1 MGFDEF
7 FTNGDKPYAENLND
21 SLLLLDAF
29 NVTVPV
35 SLPDMFSNGEFNSS
49 LNVPRKAGVSIV
61 TLKSVDSGVTIGSDE
76 ISGTGD
82 VVFRVYP
89 NFNSFYKWQ
98 SISFEKSG
106 IVDVSFKKTD
116 GSLINASVNDNGIIS
131 DSSVLKVLQEIDVVL
146 SLSDATVSNVLI
158 NFVNNQNNRT
168 RTGAVLEASQIH
180 NLIDVVYP
188 VGSIYMSVN
197 TVSPSV
203 LFGFGVWEKIED
215 KFLLGS
221 GTTYANGSTGGSAD
235 SVVVSHNH
243 TQNSHTHNALSNR
256 RFVVV
261 GDGANWGYSG
271 KIKIRTDGSGT
282 AYYYPHS
289 TTDAGGIM
297 EHTET
302 AEASPTINS
311 TGEDGTGK
319 NMPPYLVVNI
329 WKRTA

>member
-49 LNVPRKAGVSIV
+49 LNVSRKAGVSIV
-61 TLKSVDSGVTIGSDE
+61 TLKSVDSGVTIGSNE

-106 IVDVSFKKTD
+106 SVNVSFKKTD
-116 GSLINASVNDNGIIS
+116 GSLINASVNADGVIS
-131 DSSVLKVLQEIDVVL
+131 DNSALKVLQEIDVVL

-158 NFVNNQNNRT
+158 NFVNNQSNRV

-197 TVSPSV
+197 TVSPSI
-203 LFGFGVWEKIED
+203 LFGFGVWERIED

-221 GTTYANGSTGGSAD
+221 GATYANGSTGGNAD
-235 SVVVSHNH
+235 AVIVSH
-243 TQNSHTHNALSNR
+243 SHQPNADGENFVTSGDPTANNTKVVYSASGNRWVDGQTSQSN
-256 RFVVV
+256 FHH
-261 GDGANWGYSG
+261 
-271 KIKIRTDGSGT
+271 RT
-282 AYYYPHS
+282 S
-289 TTDAGGIM
+289 TNTV
-297 EHTET
+297 
-302 AEASPTINS
+302 
-311 TGEDGTGK
+311 GEDGTNK
-319 NMPPYLVVNI
+319 NMPPYIAVNI

>member
-49 LNVPRKAGVSIV
+49 LNVSRKAGVSIV

-116 GSLINASVNDNGIIS
+116 GSLINASVSDDGVIS
-131 DSSVLKVLQEIDVVL
+131 ESTALKVLQEIDVVL

-158 NFVNNQNNRT
+158 NFVNNQNNRA
-168 RTGAVLEASQIH
+168 RTGAVLEASQIN

-235 SVVVSHNH
+235 AVIVSHNH
-243 TQNSHTHNALSNR
+243 TQNSHTHNAPAAR
-256 RFVVV
+256 RFVLV
-261 GDGANWGYSG
+261 GDGANWGYSS
-271 KIKIRTDGSGT
+271 KIKIGTGENTT
-282 AYYYPHS
+282 AYYYVHS
-289 TTDAGGIM
+289 TENTGGII

-311 TGEDGTGK
+311 TGESGTNK
-319 NMPPYLVVNI
+319 NMPPYITVNI

>member
-61 TLKSVDSGVTIGSDE
+61 TLKSVDSGVTIGSDM

-106 IVDVSFKKTD
+106 SVNVSFKKTD
-116 GSLINASVNDNGIIS
+116 GSLINASVNNDGVIS
-131 DSSVLKVLQEIDVVL
+131 DNSALKVLQEIDVVL

-158 NFVNNQNNRT
+158 NFVNNQSNRV

-180 NLIDVVYP
+180 NLIDIVYP

-235 SVVVSHNH
+235 SVVVSH
-243 TQNSHTHNALSNR
+243 SHNPNVDGEYIVTSEENTANNTRVAYSASGNR
-256 RFVVV
+256 WV
-261 GDGANWGYSG
+261 DGQPSESHFHH
-271 KIKIRTDGSGT
+271 RT
-282 AYYYPHS
+282 S
-289 TTDAGGIM
+289 T
-297 EHTET
+297 
-302 AEASPTINS
+302 S
-311 TGEDGTGK
+311 TVGEDGTGK

>member
-49 LNVPRKAGVSIV
+49 LNVSRKAGVSIV
-61 TLKSVDSGVTIGSDE
+61 TLKSVDSGVTIGSDM

-106 IVDVSFKKTD
+106 SVNVSFKKTD
-116 GSLINASVNDNGIIS
+116 GSLINASVNDNGVIS
-131 DSSVLKVLQEIDVVL
+131 DSPALKVLQEIDVVL

-221 GTTYANGSTGGSAD
+221 GTTYADGSTGGSAD
-235 SVVVSHNH
+235 AVVVSH
-243 TQNSHTHNALSNR
+243 SHT
-256 RFVVV
+256 
-261 GDGANWGYSG
+261 YSR
-271 KIKIRTDGSGT
+271 KYVLTTDDNPVDKSSKAGESGT
-282 AYYYPHS
+282 KVPNLLQSKGSIYRN
-289 TTDAGGIM
+289 
-297 EHTET
+297 E
-302 AEASPTINS
+302 INNS
-311 TGEDGTGK
+311 GEDGTGK
-319 NMPPYLVVNI
+319 NMPPYIAVNM
-329 WKRTA
+329 WMRVE

>member
-61 TLKSVDSGVTIGSDE
+61 TLKSVDSGVTIGSDV

-106 IVDVSFKKTD
+106 SVNVSFKKTD

-131 DSSVLKVLQEIDVVL
+131 DSSALKVLQEIDVVL

-180 NLIDVVYP
+180 NLIDIVYP

-235 SVVVSHNH
+235 AVIVSH
-243 TQNSHTHNALSNR
+243 SHQSSADGEYIVTSEEDMANNTRVAYSASGNR
-256 RFVVV
+256 WV
-261 GDGANWGYSG
+261 DGQTSQSHFHH
-271 KIKIRTDGSGT
+271 RTRT
-282 AYYYPHS
+282 S
-289 TTDAGGIM
+289 TV
-297 EHTET
+297 
-302 AEASPTINS
+302 
-311 TGEDGTGK
+311 GEDGTGK
-319 NMPPYLVVNI
+319 NMPPYITVNI

>member
-49 LNVPRKAGVSIV
+49 LNVSRKAGVSIV

-188 VGSIYMSVN
+188 VGAIYMSVN
-197 TVSPSV
+197 PTSPSL
-203 LFGFGVWEKIED
+203 LFGGEWERIED
-215 KFLLGS
+215 TFLLAS
-221 GTTYANGSTGGSAD
+221 GTKYTNGSTGGSAD
-235 SVVVSHNH
+235 AVIVSH
-243 TQNSHTHNALSNR
+243 SHQSSADGEYIVTSEEDTANNTRVAYSASGNRWVDGQTSPSN
-256 RFVVV
+256 FHH
-261 GDGANWGYSG
+261 
-271 KIKIRTDGSGT
+271 RTRT
-282 AYYYPHS
+282 N
-289 TTDAGGIM
+289 TV
-297 EHTET
+297 
-302 AEASPTINS
+302 
-311 TGEDGTGK
+311 GEDGTGK
-319 NMPPYLVVNI
+319 NMPPYLAVNI

>member
-49 LNVPRKAGVSIV
+49 LNVSRKAGVSIV
-61 TLKSVDSGVTIGSDE
+61 TLKSVDSGVTIGSNV

-106 IVDVSFKKTD
+106 SVNVSFKKTD

-131 DSSVLKVLQEIDVVL
+131 DSSALKVLQEIDVVL

-180 NLIDVVYP
+180 NLIDIVYP

-215 KFLLGS
+215 KFLLGC
-221 GTTYANGSTGGSAD
+221 GTTYANGTIGGSAD
-235 SVVVSHNH
+235 AVIVSH
-243 TQNSHTHNALSNR
+243 SHKPNADGEYIVTSEENTANNTRVEYSASGNRWVDGQPSQSN
-256 RFVVV
+256 FHH
-261 GDGANWGYSG
+261 
-271 KIKIRTDGSGT
+271 RT
-282 AYYYPHS
+282 S
-289 TTDAGGIM
+289 TNTV
-297 EHTET
+297 
-302 AEASPTINS
+302 
-311 TGEDGTGK
+311 GEDGTNK
-319 NMPPYLVVNI
+319 NMPPYLAVNI

>member
-61 TLKSVDSGVTIGSDE
+61 TLKSVDSGVTIGSDM

-82 VVFRVYP
+82 IVFRVYP

-106 IVDVSFKKTD
+106 SVNVSFKKTD
-116 GSLINASVNDNGIIS
+116 GSLINASVNDNGVIS
-131 DSSVLKVLQEIDVVL
+131 DSSALKVLQEIDVVL

-203 LFGFGVWEKIED
+203 LFGSGVWERIEGQ
-215 KFLLGS
+215 FLLGS
-221 GTTYANGSTGGSAD
+221 NIDYPLGSAGGSAD
-235 SVVVSHNH
+235 SVVVSH
-243 TQNSHTHNALSNR
+243 SHTPSVDGEYIVTSEDPNANNTRVAYSASGNRWVDGQPSKSNFHHR
-256 RFVVV
+256 
-261 GDGANWGYSG
+261 
-271 KIKIRTDGSGT
+271 
-282 AYYYPHS
+282 
-289 TTDAGGIM
+289 
-297 EHTET
+297 TET
-302 AEASPTINS
+302 NTV
-311 TGEDGTGK
+311 GEDGTNK
-319 NMPPYLVVNI
+319 NMPPYLAVNI

>member
-49 LNVPRKAGVSIV
+49 LNVSRKAGVSIV
-61 TLKSVDSGVTIGSDE
+61 TLKSVDSGVTISSDE

-106 IVDVSFKKTD
+106 IVNVSFKKTD
-116 GSLINASVNDNGIIS
+116 GSLINASVSDDGVIS
-131 DSSVLKVLQEIDVVL
+131 ESTALKVLQEIDVVL

-158 NFVNNQNNRT
+158 NFVNNQDNRV

-180 NLIDVVYP
+180 NLIDIVYP

-197 TVSPSV
+197 TVSPST

-215 KFLLGS
+215 KFLLAS
-221 GTTYANGSTGGSAD
+221 GTTYADGSTGGSAD

-243 TQNSHTHNALSNR
+243 TQNSHTHRARSEG

-261 GDGANWGYSG
+261 GDKTNWGYTS
-271 KIKIRTDGSGT
+271 KVKIRTDGSGT
-282 AYYYPHS
+282 AYYYPRS
-289 TTDAGGIM
+289 DSDTGGII

-319 NMPPYLVVNI
+319 NMPPYIAVNI

>member
-61 TLKSVDSGVTIGSDE
+61 TLKSVDSGVTIGSDM

-106 IVDVSFKKTD
+106 SVNVSFKKTD
-116 GSLINASVNDNGIIS
+116 GSLINASVNDNGVIS
-131 DSSVLKVLQEIDVVL
+131 DSSALKVLQEIDVVL

-180 NLIDVVYP
+180 NLIDIVYP

-235 SVVVSHNH
+235 AVIVSH
-243 TQNSHTHNALSNR
+243 SHKPYADGENFVTSEENTANNTRVAYSASGNRWVDGQTSQSN
-256 RFVVV
+256 FHH
-261 GDGANWGYSG
+261 
-271 KIKIRTDGSGT
+271 RT
-282 AYYYPHS
+282 S
-289 TTDAGGIM
+289 T
-297 EHTET
+297 
-302 AEASPTINS
+302 NKV
-311 TGEDGTGK
+311 GEDGTGK
-319 NMPPYLVVNI
+319 NMPPYIAVNI

>member
-35 SLPDMFSNGEFNSS
+35 SLPDMFSHGKFNSS
-49 LNVPRKAGVSIV
+49 LNVSRKAGVSIV

-116 GSLINASVNDNGIIS
+116 GSSINASVNDDGVIS
-131 DSSVLKVLQEIDVVL
+131 DNSALKVLQEIDVVL

-158 NFVNNQNNRT
+158 NFVNNQNNRA
-168 RTGAVLEASQIH
+168 RTGAVLEASQIN

-197 TVSPSV
+197 NVSPSV
-203 LFGFGVWEKIED
+203 LFGFGVWERIEGQ
-215 KFLLGS
+215 FLLGS
-221 GTTYANGSTGGSAD
+221 STDYPVGSTGGSAD
-235 SVVVSHNH
+235 AVIVSH
-243 TQNSHTHNALSNR
+243 SHQSSADGEYIVTSEENTANNTRVTYSASGNRWVDGQTSPSN
-256 RFVVV
+256 FHH
-261 GDGANWGYSG
+261 
-271 KIKIRTDGSGT
+271 RTMT
-282 AYYYPHS
+282 N
-289 TTDAGGIM
+289 TV
-297 EHTET
+297 
-302 AEASPTINS
+302 
-311 TGEDGTGK
+311 GEDGTGK
-319 NMPPYLVVNI
+319 NMPPYITVNI

>member
-49 LNVPRKAGVSIV
+49 LNVSRKAGVSIV

-116 GSLINASVNDNGIIS
+116 GSLINASVSDDGVIS
-131 DSSVLKVLQEIDVVL
+131 ESTALKVLQEIDVVL

-158 NFVNNQNNRT
+158 NFVNNQNNRA
-168 RTGAVLEASQIH
+168 RTGAVLEASQIN

-221 GTTYANGSTGGSAD
+221 GTTYANGSTGGSAAA
-235 SVVVSHNH
+235 VIVSH
-243 TQNSHTHNALSNR
+243 SHQPN
-256 RFVVV
+256 
-261 GDGANWGYSG
+261 
-271 KIKIRTDGSGT
+271 TDGEYIVTSEEKTANNTRVAYSASGNRWVDGQT
-282 AYYYPHS
+282 SQSNFHHRTS
-289 TTDAGGIM
+289 TNTV
-297 EHTET
+297 
-302 AEASPTINS
+302 
-311 TGEDGTGK
+311 GESGTGK
-319 NMPPYLVVNI
+319 NMPPYITVNI

>member
-49 LNVPRKAGVSIV
+49 LNVSRKAGVSIV
-61 TLKSVDSGVTIGSDE
+61 TLKSVDSGVTIGSNV

-106 IVDVSFKKTD
+106 SVNVSFKKTD

-131 DSSVLKVLQEIDVVL
+131 DSSALKVLQEIDVVL

-180 NLIDVVYP
+180 NLIDVMYP

-221 GTTYANGSTGGSAD
+221 GTTYVNGSTGGSAD
-235 SVVVSHNH
+235 AVIVSHNH
-243 TQNSHTHNALSNR
+243 TQNSHTHSPQSQR
-256 RFVVV
+256 KYIVV
-261 GDGANWGYSG
+261 GKDSNWGYSS
-271 KIKIRTDGSGT
+271 KIKIRTDGNTPG
-282 AYYYPHS
+282 YYYPHS
-289 TTDAGGIM
+289 DSDTGGIM
-297 EHTET
+297 EQSET

-311 TGEDGTGK
+311 TGEDGTNK
-319 NMPPYLVVNI
+319 NMPPYLAVNI

>member
-61 TLKSVDSGVTIGSDE
+61 TLKSVDSGVTIGSDM

-106 IVDVSFKKTD
+106 SVNVSFKKTD
-116 GSLINASVNDNGIIS
+116 GSLINASVNDNGVIS
-131 DSSVLKVLQEIDVVL
+131 DSSALKVLQEIDVVL
-146 SLSDATVSNVLI
+146 SLSGATVSNVLI

-197 TVSPSV
+197 TVNPST

-221 GTTYANGSTGGSAD
+221 GTNYANGSTGGSAD
-235 SVVVSHNH
+235 AVIVSH
-243 TQNSHTHNALSNR
+243 SHQPNADGEYIVTSGDPKANNTRVAYSASGNRWVDGQTSESN
-256 RFVVV
+256 FHH
-261 GDGANWGYSG
+261 
-271 KIKIRTDGSGT
+271 RTGT
-282 AYYYPHS
+282 N
-289 TTDAGGIM
+289 TV
-297 EHTET
+297 
-302 AEASPTINS
+302 
-311 TGEDGTGK
+311 GEDGTGK
-319 NMPPYLVVNI
+319 NMPPYIAVNI

>member
-49 LNVPRKAGVSIV
+49 LNVSRKAGVSIV

-116 GSLINASVNDNGIIS
+116 GSLINASVNDYGVIS
-131 DSSVLKVLQEIDVVL
+131 DSTALKVLQEIDVVL

-158 NFVNNQNNRT
+158 NFVNNQNNRA
-168 RTGAVLEASQIH
+168 RTGAVLEASQIN

-235 SVVVSHNH
+235 AVIVSH
-243 TQNSHTHNALSNR
+243 SHQSSADGEYIVTSEEDTANNTRVAYSASGNRWVDGQTSPSN
-256 RFVVV
+256 FHH
-261 GDGANWGYSG
+261 
-271 KIKIRTDGSGT
+271 RTRT
-282 AYYYPHS
+282 N
-289 TTDAGGIM
+289 TV
-297 EHTET
+297 
-302 AEASPTINS
+302 
-311 TGEDGTGK
+311 GEDGTGK
-319 NMPPYLVVNI
+319 NMPPYLAVNI

>member
-61 TLKSVDSGVTIGSDE
+61 TLKSVDSGVTIGSNM

-106 IVDVSFKKTD
+106 SVNVSFKKTD
-116 GSLINASVNDNGIIS
+116 GSLINASVNDNGVIS
-131 DSSVLKVLQEIDVVL
+131 DSSALKVLQEIDVVL
-146 SLSDATVSNVLI
+146 SLSDATVSNILI

-168 RTGAVLEASQIH
+168 RTGAVLEASQIN
-180 NLIDVVYP
+180 NLIDIVYP

-203 LFGFGVWEKIED
+203 LFGFGVWERIEGQ
-215 KFLLGS
+215 FLLGS
-221 GTTYANGSTGGSAD
+221 GTTYENGSTGGSAD

-243 TQNSHTHNALSNR
+243 TQNSHTHNAPSNR
-256 RFVVV
+256 KFVLV
-261 GDGANWGYSG
+261 GDGANWSYTS

-289 TTDAGGIM
+289 NSDIGGLM
-297 EHTET
+297 ELAET
-302 AEASPTINS
+302 AGASPTINS

-319 NMPPYLVVNI
+319 NMPPYIAVNI

>member
-61 TLKSVDSGVTIGSDE
+61 TLKSVDSGVTIGSDM

-106 IVDVSFKKTD
+106 IVEVSFKKTD
-116 GSLINASVNDNGIIS
+116 GSLINASVNNEGVIS
-131 DSSVLKVLQEIDVVL
+131 DSSALKVLQEIDVVL
-146 SLSDATVSNVLI
+146 SLSDATVSNILI
-158 NFVNNQNNRT
+158 NFVNNQNNRA

-203 LFGFGVWEKIED
+203 LFGFGV
-215 KFLLGS
+215 
-221 GTTYANGSTGGSAD
+221 
-235 SVVVSHNH
+235 
-243 TQNSHTHNALSNR
+243 
-256 RFVVV
+256 
-261 GDGANWGYSG
+261 
-271 KIKIRTDGSGT
+271 
-282 AYYYPHS
+282 
-289 TTDAGGIM
+289 
-297 EHTET
+297 
-302 AEASPTINS
+302 
-311 TGEDGTGK
+311 
-319 NMPPYLVVNI
+319 
-329 WKRTA
+329 

>member
-49 LNVPRKAGVSIV
+49 LNVSRKAGVSIV

-116 GSLINASVNDNGIIS
+116 GSLINASVNDDGVIS
-131 DSSVLKVLQEIDVVL
+131 ESTALKVLQEIDVVL

-158 NFVNNQNNRT
+158 NFVNNQNNRA
-168 RTGAVLEASQIH
+168 RTGAVLEASQIN

-197 TVSPSV
+197 TVSPSI

-215 KFLLGS
+215 KFLLAS
-221 GTTYANGSTGGSAD
+221 GTTYENGSTGGSPDA
-235 SVVVSHNH
+235 VVVSHNH
-243 TQNSHTHNALSNR
+243 SYARKYVLT
-256 RFVVV
+256 
-261 GDGANWGYSG
+261 
-271 KIKIRTDGSGT
+271 TDGEGVDRVSTAGQTGT
-282 AYYYPHS
+282 KVPNLLQS
-289 TTDAGGIM
+289 N
-297 EHTET
+297 
-302 AEASPTINS
+302 EAIYRNEIKN

-319 NMPPYLVVNI
+319 NMPPYLAVNI

>member
-35 SLPDMFSNGEFNSS
+35 SLPDMFSNGEFNNS
-49 LNVPRKAGVSIV
+49 LNVSRKAGVSIV

-76 ISGTGD
+76 ITGTGD

-106 IVDVSFKKTD
+106 SVNVSFKKTD
-116 GSLINASVNDNGIIS
+116 DSLINVSVNDNGIIS
-131 DSSVLKVLQEIDVVL
+131 DNSALKVLQEIDVVL

-158 NFVNNQNNRT
+158 NFVNNQSNRV

-180 NLIDVVYP
+180 NLIDIVYP

-197 TVSPSV
+197 TLSPSV
-203 LFGFGVWEKIED
+203 LFGFGVWERIED

-221 GTTYANGSTGGSAD
+221 GTTYENGSTGGSAD
-235 SVVVSHNH
+235 AVIVSH
-243 TQNSHTHNALSNR
+243 SHQSNADGEYIVTSEENQANNTRVAYSANGNR
-256 RFVVV
+256 WVDR
-261 GDGANWGYSG
+261 
-271 KIKIRTDGSGT
+271 
-282 AYYYPHS
+282 
-289 TTDAGGIM
+289 
-297 EHTET
+297 
-302 AEASPTINS
+302 
-311 TGEDGTGK
+311 
-319 NMPPYLVVNI
+319 
-329 WKRTA
+329 

>member
-61 TLKSVDSGVTIGSDE
+61 TLKSVDSGVTIGSDM

-89 NFNSFYKWQ
+89 NFNSFYNWQ

-106 IVDVSFKKTD
+106 SVNVSFKKTD
-116 GSLINASVNDNGIIS
+116 GSLINASVNDNGVIS

-188 VGSIYMSVN
+188 VGSIYMSINN
-197 TVSPSV
+197 TNPSV

-235 SVVVSHNH
+235 AVIVSH
-243 TQNSHTHNALSNR
+243 SHTANVDGEYIVTSEENTANNTRVAYSASGNRWVDGQTSQSN
-256 RFVVV
+256 FHH
-261 GDGANWGYSG
+261 
-271 KIKIRTDGSGT
+271 RT
-282 AYYYPHS
+282 S
-289 TTDAGGIM
+289 T
-297 EHTET
+297 
-302 AEASPTINS
+302 S
-311 TGEDGTGK
+311 TVGEDGTNK

>member
-49 LNVPRKAGVSIV
+49 LNVSRKAGVSIV

-116 GSLINASVNDNGIIS
+116 GSLINASVNDDGVIS
-131 DSSVLKVLQEIDVVL
+131 ESTALKVLQEIDVVL

-158 NFVNNQNNRT
+158 KFVNNQNNRA
-168 RTGAVLEASQIH
+168 RTGAVLEASQIN

-221 GTTYANGSTGGSAD
+221 GTTYSNGSTGGSAD
-235 SVVVSHNH
+235 AVIVSH
-243 TQNSHTHNALSNR
+243 SHKSSADGEYIVTSEEEYANNTRVAYSASGNRWVDGQMSQSNFHHR
-256 RFVVV
+256 
-261 GDGANWGYSG
+261 
-271 KIKIRTDGSGT
+271 
-282 AYYYPHS
+282 
-289 TTDAGGIM
+289 IM
-297 EHTET
+297 TNT
-302 AEASPTINS
+302 V
-311 TGEDGTGK
+311 GEDGTNK
-319 NMPPYLVVNI
+319 NMPPYLAVNI

>member
-61 TLKSVDSGVTIGSDE
+61 TLKSVDTGVTIGSDV

-106 IVDVSFKKTD
+106 SVNVSFKKTD

-131 DSSVLKVLQEIDVVL
+131 DSSALKVLQEIDVVL

-221 GTTYANGSTGGSAD
+221 GTTYTNGSTGGSAD
-235 SVVVSHNH
+235 AVIVSH
-243 TQNSHTHNALSNR
+243 SHTASADGEYIVTSGDPKANNTRVTYSASGNRWVDGQPDQSNFHHR
-256 RFVVV
+256 TNTSTV
-261 GDGANWGYSG
+261 GEN
-271 KIKIRTDGSGT
+271 GT
-282 AYYYPHS
+282 
-289 TTDAGGIM
+289 
-297 EHTET
+297 
-302 AEASPTINS
+302 N
-311 TGEDGTGK
+311 K

>member
-49 LNVPRKAGVSIV
+49 LNVSRKAGVSIV

-116 GSLINASVNDNGIIS
+116 GSLINASVNADGVIGES
-131 DSSVLKVLQEIDVVL
+131 TALKVLQEIDVVL

-158 NFVNNQNNRT
+158 NFVNNQSNRA
-168 RTGAVLEASQIH
+168 RTGAVLEASQIN

-235 SVVVSHNH
+235 AVIVSH
-243 TQNSHTHNALSNR
+243 SHQPNADGEYIVTSEEKTANNTKVAYSASGNR
-256 RFVVV
+256 WV
-261 GDGANWGYSG
+261 DGQTSESHFHH
-271 KIKIRTDGSGT
+271 RT
-282 AYYYPHS
+282 S
-289 TTDAGGIM
+289 TNTV
-297 EHTET
+297 
-302 AEASPTINS
+302 
-311 TGEDGTGK
+311 GEDGTNK
-319 NMPPYLVVNI
+319 NMPPYITVNI

>member
-35 SLPDMFSNGEFNSS
+35 SLPDMFSNGEFDSS
-49 LNVPRKAGVSIV
+49 LNVSRKAGVSIV

-106 IVDVSFKKTD
+106 SVNVSFKKTD
-116 GSLINASVNDNGIIS
+116 GSLINASVNDNGVIS
-131 DSSVLKVLQEIDVVL
+131 DNSALKVLQEIDVVL
-146 SLSDATVSNVLI
+146 SLSDATVSNILI

-168 RTGAVLEASQIH
+168 RTGAVLEASQIN
-180 NLIDVVYP
+180 NLIDIVYP

-197 TVSPSV
+197 TVSPSI

-221 GTTYANGSTGGSAD
+221 GTTFANGSTGGSAD
-235 SVVVSHNH
+235 AVIVSH
-243 TQNSHTHNALSNR
+243 SHQASIDGEYIVTSGDPKANNTRVAYSASGNR
-256 RFVVV
+256 WV
-261 GDGANWGYSG
+261 DGQTSESDFHH
-271 KIKIRTDGSGT
+271 R
-282 AYYYPHS
+282 
-289 TTDAGGIM
+289 
-297 EHTET
+297 TET
-302 AEASPTINS
+302 S
-311 TGEDGTGK
+311 TVGEDGTGK
-319 NMPPYLVVNI
+319 NMPPYITVNI

>member
-35 SLPDMFSNGEFNSS
+35 SLPDMFSNGKFNSS

-61 TLKSVDSGVTIGSDE
+61 TLKSVDSGVTIGSDM

-106 IVDVSFKKTD
+106 SVNVSFKKTD
-116 GSLINASVNDNGIIS
+116 GSLINASVNDNGVIS
-131 DSSVLKVLQEIDVVL
+131 ASSVLKVLQEIDVVL

-197 TVSPSV
+197 TVSPSI

-215 KFLLGS
+215 KFLLAS

-243 TQNSHTHNALSNR
+243 TQKSHTHSPYSQK
-256 RFVVV
+256 RFIVV
-261 GDGANWGYSG
+261 GDGADWTYTG
-271 KIKIRTDGSGT
+271 KVKIRTDGSGT

-289 TTDAGGIM
+289 NSDTGGIGESIEM
-297 EHTET
+297 
-302 AEASPTINS
+302 AGASPIINS
-311 TGEDGTGK
+311 TGEDGTNK

>member
-49 LNVPRKAGVSIV
+49 LNVSRKAGVSIV

-116 GSLINASVNDNGIIS
+116 GSLINASVNDYGVIS
-131 DSSVLKVLQEIDVVL
+131 DSTALKVLQEIDVVL

-158 NFVNNQNNRT
+158 NFVNNQNNRA
-168 RTGAVLEASQIH
+168 RTGAVLEASQIN

-197 TVSPSV
+197 TVSPSI

-235 SVVVSHNH
+235 AVIVSH
-243 TQNSHTHNALSNR
+243 SHQSSADGEYIVTSEEDTANNTRVAYSASGNRWVDGQTSPSN
-256 RFVVV
+256 FHH
-261 GDGANWGYSG
+261 
-271 KIKIRTDGSGT
+271 RTRT
-282 AYYYPHS
+282 N
-289 TTDAGGIM
+289 TV
-297 EHTET
+297 
-302 AEASPTINS
+302 
-311 TGEDGTGK
+311 GEDGTNK
-319 NMPPYLVVNI
+319 NMPPYITVNI